1 LVDNKVWRITREEI
15 MPVVDPRLAGKPVP
29 KISREAMKRSHV
41 ARAAKARAPISLSSI
56 SAFPPMS
63 ARSSTWSAWA

>member
-1 LVDNKVWRITREEI
+1 LFDNKAWRLTREEI

-29 KISREAMKRSHV
+29 KISREAMEH
-41 ARAAKARAPISLSSI
+41 
-56 SAFPPMS
+56 